1 MKEYWKNTFWLG
13 LVGALAIILLSVV
26 DAKAG
31 VKDISN
37 LNWKPSVYKGKK
49 YKSYEIVKAKDGEP
63 AIGEKSF
70 KFTLMPYDC
79 GGDHQWSDCNAS
91 QKRARSEVSSHQ
103 NTFTGH
109 DSERWFSFSIYIPED
124 FESVYP
130 TATSFFQV
138 YKKSNSKKS
147 LGPLFMLRD
156 QGSDRL
162 VAELHGTQYDP
173 HYCSGCTSVISG
185 NSTLMKIS
193 DMKGKWVHFKVHM
206 RYTDNKDGFWK
217 FYVNGELKYHVAGT
231 TKGIV
236 GADRLYLKAGL
247 YQTGTER
254 YERVHNKLIDFSQTI
269 YIDNIYLSK
278 SEEKLLKLINKAK

>member
-13 LVGALAIILLSVV
+13 LIGALAIIFLSVV

-37 LNWKPSVYKGKK
+37 LNWKASVSKGKK
-49 YKSYEIVKAKDGEP
+49 FKSYEIVKAKDGEP

-79 GGDHQWSDCNAS
+79 GRDSGWSDCDNGG
-91 QKRARSEVSSHQ
+91 QVRARSEVSSW
-103 NTFTGH
+103 NDSFTGN
-109 DSERWFSFSIYIPED
+109 DSERWFSFSIYVPED
-124 FESVYP
+124 FESAYP
-130 TATSFFQV
+130 TSTSFFQV
-138 YKKSNSKKS
+138 YKQAKKKS
-147 LGPLFMLRD
+147 LGPVFMLRD
-156 QGSDRL
+156 QGGDRL

-206 RYTDNKDGFWK
+206 KYTDNKDGFWK
-217 FYVNGELKYHVAGT
+217 FYVNDELKYHVAGT

-236 GADRLYLKAGL
+236 GADRLFLKAGL
-247 YQTGTER
+247 YQTGTDR
-254 YERVHNKLIDFSQTI
+254 YKRLHNKDIPAQTI

-278 SEEKLLKLINKAK
+278 SETKLLKLINKSK